1 MSLDLALQVTL
12 VHSGKRLIEFLG
24 PKASEKSLKWLQ
36 DKKVEVILND
46 RYIMHYILE
55 CYTSLLRQI
64 LKTCQELFPNV
75 AENVTRV

>member
-1 MSLDLALQVTL
+1 MGLDLALQVTL

-46 RYIMHYILE
+46 RYIMHYILKF
-55 CYTSLLRQI
+55 YTRIFATDSQNMSG
-64 LKTCQELFPNV
+64 TFPKCC
-75 AENVTRV
+75 

>member
-46 RYIMHYILE
+46 RYIMHYILKF
-55 CYTSLLRQI
+55 YTRIFATDSQNLSG
-64 LKTCQELFPNV
+64 TFPKCC
-75 AENVTRV
+75 

>member
-46 RYIMHYILE
+46 RYIMHYILKF
-55 CYTSLLRQI
+55 YTRIFMTDSQNLSG
-64 LKTCQELFPNV
+64 TFPKCC
-75 AENVTRV
+75 

>member
-46 RYIMHYILE
+46 RYIMHYILKF
-55 CYTSLLRQI
+55 YTRIFTTDSQNLSG
-64 LKTCQELFPNV
+64 TFPKCC
-75 AENVTRV
+75 